1 MEVEKLVESLHPLER
16 KAVPFLKQCDN
27 LKDLMQLSGM
37 SDAEAMRALQ
47 WLENKGVLKIQAEV
61 KESIQLDTN
70 GRIYLEK
77 GLPER
82 RFLEAVKTKLLTM
95 KALGE
100 AASLSQEEVSVCLGL
115 LKGKAAITFEKGII
129 SITDSGKKILS
140 KEWLEESFLKKVA
153 GGTVSPSDLSPEE
166 RFAFDIFKKRKEIVR
181 TDIEKIK
188 RFGLTELGNNLA
200 SADISPTETV
210 DRVTSSMLKDGSWKS
225 KSFRRYDVNINVPKV
240 YGGKRHFENQ
250 AVDYIKRIWLD
261 LGFKEMEGN
270 MVQTSFWDL
279 DSLFVPQDH
288 PAREMQDTF
297 YLKHPKQGK
306 LPDKQL
312 LDRVRH
318 THENGWTTGST
329 GWKYHFSED
338 ISKLNLLRTHTT
350 VLSAKTIASLKKDD
364 LPAKFFS
371 VGKVYR
377 NEATDASHLFEFYQ
391 VEGIVVDPNVNFRH
405 LLGYLKLFFRKMGYL
420 DVRIRPAHFPYTE
433 PSAEI
438 EVLHPTFRKWIELGG
453 SGIFRPEVV
462 KPLLGVEVPVL
473 AWGMGMGRIISEYYN
488 LSDIRDLNRN
498 DLRQLKEMKAWLR

>member
-1 MEVEKLVESLHPLER
+1 
-16 KAVPFLKQCDN
+16 
-27 LKDLMQLSGM
+27 
-37 SDAEAMRALQ
+37 
-47 WLENKGVLKIQAEV
+47 
-61 KESIQLDTN
+61 
-70 GRIYLEK
+70 
-77 GLPER
+77 
-82 RFLEAVKTKLLTM
+82 LLT
-95 KALGE
+95 
-100 AASLSQEEVSVCLGL
+100 
-115 LKGKAAITFEKGII
+115 
-129 SITDSGKKILS
+129 
-140 KEWLEESFLKKVA
+140 
-153 GGTVSPSDLSPEE
+153 PEE
-166 RFAFDIFKKRKEIVR
+166 KFAFDVFRKRKEIVK

-188 RFGLTELGNNLA
+188 RYVLTDLGKTLVNT
-200 SADISPTETV
+200 DISPTETV

-240 YGGKRHFENQ
+240 YGGRRHFENQ

-261 LGFKEMEGN
+261 LGFKEMEGS

-297 YLKHPKQGK
+297 YLKHPKSGK

-312 LDRVRH
+312 LDRVKQ
-318 THENGWTTGST
+318 THENGWTAGST

-350 VLSAKTIASLKKDD
+350 VLSARTIASLKKED

-371 VGKVYR
+371 VGKVFR
-377 NEATDASHLFEFYQ
+377 NEATDSSHLFEFYQ
-391 VEGIVVDPNVNFRH
+391 VEGIVIDPDVNFRH
-405 LLGYLKLFFRKMGYL
+405 LLGYLRLFFMKMGYL

-438 EVLHPTFRKWIELGG
+438 EVLHPTFKKWIELGG

-462 KPLLGVEVPVL
+462 KPLLGIDVPVL

-488 LSDIRDLNRN
+488 LDDIRDLNRN
-498 DLRQLKEMKAWLR
+498 NLQQLKETKAWLK